1 MGAAKEEAAGRD
13 VADAAVTT
21 LDLTGTTQIMDGF
34 IEWTAQ
40 TSGGV
45 SMEKFLTSL
54 GAMGACMYSTSARV
68 TKTPATS
75 IRFSKAGNVMGRR

>member
-13 VADAAVTT
+13 VADAAVNT

-54 GAMGACMYSTSARV
+54 GAMGACMYSTSAIVIR
-68 TKTPATS
+68 TPATP
-75 IRFSKAGNVMGRR
+75 RGFSKAGKMMGRS